1 MHVRKLPCGR
11 KLFCCDLEIAKHKV
25 CYLDCKCMDAG
36 VPVLPPLSLLLWW
49 WLALQPAAAF
59 FFFFF
64 FFFCCCCC
72 CNCSRGALRAGLH
85 QHQHS
90 HQSTTITRTTAT
102 GWRASAASILSR
114 QSSPGV
120 LLSVLVRKQA
130 SGRHVVGKLFFLF
143 CMLCFVFLACFEIPC
158 KSQRGRNMP
167 G

>member
-11 KLFCCDLEIAKHKV
+11 KLFCCDLEIAKRKV
-25 CYLDCKCMDAG
+25 CYLDCECMDAG
-36 VPVLPPLSLLLWW
+36 VLVLPPLSLLLWW

-59 FFFFF
+59 
-64 FFFCCCCC
+64 CCC

-90 HQSTTITRTTAT
+90 HQSTTTRTTAT

-130 SGRHVVGKLFFLF
+130 SGRHVIGQLFY
-143 CMLCFVFLACFEIPC
+143 FVYCVSFAWLALKYPARV
-158 KSQRGRNMP
+158 RGVETGLDRVCD
-167 G
+167 GL